1 MSGTLISADNSWALF
16 AILACVAAAAIY
28 LEQHYRWAAKMTGC
42 VLALLGSMLLT
53 NLHII
58 PTEAKTYDFVWD
70 YIVPLSIPMLLFQ
83 ADIRKIGRRSGRLM
97 IVFLIGGLGTIVG
110 GLLAYRLLRS
120 VIPGLAKAVPMMIGT
135 YTGGTINLVA
145 MADNY
150 HASSELVSAAVVA
163 DDLVMVVYL
172 FILMAV
178 PEGTFYLNRRSSQEK
193 KVSRQERT
201 VLRSA
206 SLEQDSLS
214 AGTSSKKQGAHA
226 SGQAAESTSSE
237 NIRSL
242 QSNPTVSGKTGQEE
256 ADSQSASYWRP
267 KKVSLQSVAAIFA
280 LSVFIVAVSSTA
292 ADYLSAVIPKSG
304 FLLTLLNGLLGN
316 EYLLITTITMLLA
329 TLFPRKVGKLDGA
342 QEIGTYL
349 IHIFFAVIGA
359 FFTISLIVKKAPLL
373 LIFCLMIVTMNM
385 LFSFISGRLLH
396 FNNEEIAIASNANIG
411 GPTTAAA
418 MAVARGWGELIVPSI
433 LVGTLGYVLGN
444 YYGIF
449 SGTLIGLK

>member
-1 MSGTLISADNSWALF
+1 MNGTLISADNSWALF
-16 AILACVAAAAIY
+16 AVLACVAAAAIY

-42 VLALLGSMLLT
+42 VLALLGSMLLI

-58 PTEAKTYDFVWD
+58 PTEAKTYDFIWD
-70 YIVPLSIPMLLFQ
+70 YIVPLSIPMLLFE
-83 ADIRKIGRRSGRLM
+83 ADIRKIGKRSGRLM

-110 GLLAYRLLRS
+110 GFLAYQLLRS

-178 PEGTFYLNRRSSQEK
+178 PEGTFYL
-193 KVSRQERT
+193 
-201 VLRSA
+201 
-206 SLEQDSLS
+206 SLS
-214 AGTSSKKQGAHA
+214 RRKDKRAGLNKSPLS
-226 SGQAAESTSSE
+226 QAAGYEHTS
-237 NIRSL
+237 
-242 QSNPTVSGKTGQEE
+242 VSGKTGQEE

-349 IHIFFAVIGA
+349 IHIFFAVIGVPA
-359 FFTISLIVKKAPLL
+359 SISLIVKKAPLL

>member
-1 MSGTLISADNSWALF
+1 MNGTLISADNSWALF
-16 AILACVAAAAIY
+16 AVLACVAAAAIY

-58 PTEAKTYDFVWD
+58 PTEAKTYDFIWD
-70 YIVPLSIPMLLFQ
+70 YIVPLSIPMLLFE
-83 ADIRKIGRRSGRLM
+83 ADIRKIGKRSGRLM

-110 GLLAYRLLRS
+110 GLLAYQLLRS

-178 PEGTFYLNRRSSQEK
+178 PEGTFYL
-193 KVSRQERT
+193 
-201 VLRSA
+201 
-206 SLEQDSLS
+206 SLS
-214 AGTSSKKQGAHA
+214 RRKDKRAGLNKSPLS
-226 SGQAAESTSSE
+226 QAAGYEHTS
-237 NIRSL
+237 
-242 QSNPTVSGKTGQEE
+242 VSGKTGQEE

-329 TLFPRKVGKLDGA
+329 TLFPRKVGKLDSA

-349 IHIFFAVIGA
+349 IHIFFAVIGVPA
-359 FFTISLIVKKAPLL
+359 SISLIVKKAPLL

>member
-1 MSGTLISADNSWALF
+1 MNGTLISADNSWALF
-16 AILACVAAAAIY
+16 AVLACVAAAAIY

-58 PTEAKTYDFVWD
+58 PTEAKTYDFIWD
-70 YIVPLSIPMLLFQ
+70 YIVPLSIPMLLFE
-83 ADIRKIGRRSGRLM
+83 ADIRKIGKRSGRLM

-110 GLLAYRLLRS
+110 GLLAYQLLRS

-178 PEGTFYLNRRSSQEK
+178 PEGTFYL
-193 KVSRQERT
+193 
-201 VLRSA
+201 
-206 SLEQDSLS
+206 SLS
-214 AGTSSKKQGAHA
+214 RRKDKRAGLNKSPLS
-226 SGQAAESTSSE
+226 QAAGYEHTS
-237 NIRSL
+237 
-242 QSNPTVSGKTGQEE
+242 VSGKTGQEE

-329 TLFPRKVGKLDGA
+329 TLFPNKVGKLDGA

-349 IHIFFAVIGA
+349 IHIFFAVIGVPA
-359 FFTISLIVKKAPLL
+359 SISLIVKKAPLL

>member
-1 MSGTLISADNSWALF
+1 MNGTLISADNSWALF
-16 AILACVAAAAIY
+16 AVLACVAAAAIY

-42 VLALLGSMLLT
+42 VLALLGSMLLI

-58 PTEAKTYDFVWD
+58 PTEAKTYDFIWD
-70 YIVPLSIPMLLFQ
+70 YIVPLSIPMLLFE
-83 ADIRKIGRRSGRLM
+83 ADIRKIGKRSGRLM

-110 GLLAYRLLRS
+110 GLLAYQLLRS

-178 PEGTFYLNRRSSQEK
+178 PEGTFYL
-193 KVSRQERT
+193 
-201 VLRSA
+201 
-206 SLEQDSLS
+206 SLS
-214 AGTSSKKQGAHA
+214 RRKDKRAGLNKSPLS
-226 SGQAAESTSSE
+226 QAAGYEHTS
-237 NIRSL
+237 
-242 QSNPTVSGKTGQEE
+242 VSGKTGQEE

-349 IHIFFAVIGA
+349 IHIFFAVIGVPA
-359 FFTISLIVKKAPLL
+359 SISLIVKKAPLL

>member
-1 MSGTLISADNSWALF
+1 MNGTLISADNSWALF
-16 AILACVAAAAIY
+16 AVLACVAAAAIY

-58 PTEAKTYDFVWD
+58 PTEAKTYDFIWD
-70 YIVPLSIPMLLFQ
+70 YIVPLSIPMLLFE
-83 ADIRKIGRRSGRLM
+83 ADIRKIGKRSGRLM

-178 PEGTFYLNRRSSQEK
+178 PEGTFYLNRRKDKRAGLNKSP
-193 KVSRQERT
+193 
-201 VLRSA
+201 
-206 SLEQDSLS
+206 LS
-214 AGTSSKKQGAHA
+214 
-226 SGQAAESTSSE
+226 QAAGYEHTS
-237 NIRSL
+237 
-242 QSNPTVSGKTGQEE
+242 VSGKTGQEE

-349 IHIFFAVIGA
+349 IHIFFAVIGVPA
-359 FFTISLIVKKAPLL
+359 SISLIVKKAPLL

>member
-1 MSGTLISADNSWALF
+1 MNGTLISADNSWALF
-16 AILACVAAAAIY
+16 AVLACVAAAAIY

-58 PTEAKTYDFVWD
+58 PTEAKTYDFIWD
-70 YIVPLSIPMLLFQ
+70 YIVPLSIPMLLFE
-83 ADIRKIGRRSGRLM
+83 ADIRKIGKRSGRLM

-110 GLLAYRLLRS
+110 GLLAYQLLRS

-178 PEGTFYLNRRSSQEK
+178 PEGTFYL
-193 KVSRQERT
+193 
-201 VLRSA
+201 
-206 SLEQDSLS
+206 SLS
-214 AGTSSKKQGAHA
+214 RRKDKRAGLNKSPLS
-226 SGQAAESTSSE
+226 QAAGYEHTS
-237 NIRSL
+237 
-242 QSNPTVSGKTGQEE
+242 VSGKTGQEE

-349 IHIFFAVIGA
+349 LHIFFAVIGVPA
-359 FFTISLIVKKAPLL
+359 SISLIVKKAPLL

>member
-1 MSGTLISADNSWALF
+1 MNGTLISADNSWALF
-16 AILACVAAAAIY
+16 AVLACVAAAAIY

-42 VLALLGSMLLT
+42 VLALLGSMLLI

-58 PTEAKTYDFVWD
+58 PTEAKTYDFIWD
-70 YIVPLSIPMLLFQ
+70 YIVPLSIPMLLFE
-83 ADIRKIGRRSGRLM
+83 ADIRKIGKRSGRFM

-110 GLLAYRLLRS
+110 GLLAYQLLRS

-178 PEGTFYLNRRSSQEK
+178 PEGTFYL
-193 KVSRQERT
+193 
-201 VLRSA
+201 
-206 SLEQDSLS
+206 SLS
-214 AGTSSKKQGAHA
+214 RRKDKRAGLNKSPLS
-226 SGQAAESTSSE
+226 QAAGYEHTS
-237 NIRSL
+237 
-242 QSNPTVSGKTGQEE
+242 VSGKTGQEE

-349 IHIFFAVIGA
+349 IHIFFAVIGVPA
-359 FFTISLIVKKAPLL
+359 SISLIVKKAPLL

-396 FNNEEIAIASNANIG
+396 FNNEEIAIASNAN
-411 GPTTAAA
+411 TTSAGRRQPPRWPLPAA
-418 MAVARGWGELIVPSI
+418 GES
-433 LVGTLGYVLGN
+433 
-444 YYGIF
+444 
-449 SGTLIGLK
+449 

>member
-1 MSGTLISADNSWALF
+1 MNGTLISADNSWALF
-16 AILACVAAAAIY
+16 AVLACVAAAAIY

-58 PTEAKTYDFVWD
+58 PTEAKTYDFIWD
-70 YIVPLSIPMLLFQ
+70 YIVPLSIPMLLFE
-83 ADIRKIGRRSGRLM
+83 ADIRKIGKRSGRLM

-110 GLLAYRLLRS
+110 GLLAYQLLRS

-178 PEGTFYLNRRSSQEK
+178 PEGTFYL
-193 KVSRQERT
+193 
-201 VLRSA
+201 
-206 SLEQDSLS
+206 SLS
-214 AGTSSKKQGAHA
+214 RRKDKRAGLNKSPLS
-226 SGQAAESTSSE
+226 QAAGYEHTS
-237 NIRSL
+237 
-242 QSNPTVSGKTGQEE
+242 VSGKTGQEE

-349 IHIFFAVIGA
+349 LHIFFAVIGVPA
-359 FFTISLIVKKAPLL
+359 SISLIVKKAPLL

-444 YYGIF
+444 YYGVF
-449 SGTLIGLK
+449 SGILIGLK

>member
-1 MSGTLISADNSWALF
+1 MNGTLISADNSWALF
-16 AILACVAAAAIY
+16 AVLACVAAAAIY

-58 PTEAKTYDFVWD
+58 PTEAKTYDFIWD
-70 YIVPLSIPMLLFQ
+70 YIVPLSIPMLLFE
-83 ADIRKIGRRSGRLM
+83 ADIRKIGKRSGRLM

-110 GLLAYRLLRS
+110 GLLAYQLLRS

-178 PEGTFYLNRRSSQEK
+178 PEGTFYL
-193 KVSRQERT
+193 
-201 VLRSA
+201 
-206 SLEQDSLS
+206 SLS
-214 AGTSSKKQGAHA
+214 RRKDKRAGLNKSPLS
-226 SGQAAESTSSE
+226 QAAGYEHTS
-237 NIRSL
+237 
-242 QSNPTVSGKTGQEE
+242 VSGKTGQEE

-349 IHIFFAVIGA
+349 IHIFFAVIGVPA
-359 FFTISLIVKKAPLL
+359 SISLIVKKAPLL

-444 YYGIF
+444 YYGVF
-449 SGTLIGLK
+449 SGILIGLK

>member
-1 MSGTLISADNSWALF
+1 MNGTLISADNSWALF
-16 AILACVAAAAIY
+16 AVLACVAAAAIY

-58 PTEAKTYDFVWD
+58 PTEAKTYDFIWD
-70 YIVPLSIPMLLFQ
+70 YIVPLSIPMLLFE
-83 ADIRKIGRRSGRLM
+83 ADIRKIGKRSGRLM

-110 GLLAYRLLRS
+110 GLLAYQLLRS

-178 PEGTFYLNRRSSQEK
+178 PEGTFYL
-193 KVSRQERT
+193 
-201 VLRSA
+201 
-206 SLEQDSLS
+206 SLS
-214 AGTSSKKQGAHA
+214 RRKDKRAGLNKSPLS
-226 SGQAAESTSSE
+226 QAAGYEHTS
-237 NIRSL
+237 
-242 QSNPTVSGKTGQEE
+242 VSGKTGQEE

-349 IHIFFAVIGA
+349 IHIFFAVIGVPA
-359 FFTISLIVKKAPLL
+359 SISLIVKKAPLL

>member
-1 MSGTLISADNSWALF
+1 
-16 AILACVAAAAIY
+16 
-28 LEQHYRWAAKMTGC
+28 
-42 VLALLGSMLLT
+42 
-53 NLHII
+53 
-58 PTEAKTYDFVWD
+58 
-70 YIVPLSIPMLLFQ
+70 
-83 ADIRKIGRRSGRLM
+83 M

-110 GLLAYRLLRS
+110 GLLAYQLLRS

-178 PEGTFYLNRRSSQEK
+178 PEGTFYL
-193 KVSRQERT
+193 
-201 VLRSA
+201 
-206 SLEQDSLS
+206 SLS
-214 AGTSSKKQGAHA
+214 RRKDKRAGLNKSPLS
-226 SGQAAESTSSE
+226 
-237 NIRSL
+237 
-242 QSNPTVSGKTGQEE
+242 VSGKTGQEE

-349 IHIFFAVIGA
+349 LHIFFAVIGVPA
-359 FFTISLIVKKAPLL
+359 SISLIVKKAPLL

>member
-178 PEGTFYLNRRSSQEK
+178 PEGTFYL
-193 KVSRQERT
+193 
-201 VLRSA
+201 
-206 SLEQDSLS
+206 SLS
-214 AGTSSKKQGAHA
+214 RRKDKRAGLNKSPLS
-226 SGQAAESTSSE
+226 QAAGYEHTS
-237 NIRSL
+237 
-242 QSNPTVSGKTGQEE
+242 VSGKTGQEE

-349 IHIFFAVIGA
+349 IHIFFAVIGVPA
-359 FFTISLIVKKAPLL
+359 SISLIVKKAPLL

>member
-1 MSGTLISADNSWALF
+1 MNGTLISADNSWALF
-16 AILACVAAAAIY
+16 AVLACVAAAAIY

-58 PTEAKTYDFVWD
+58 PTEAKTYDFIWD
-70 YIVPLSIPMLLFQ
+70 YIVPLSIPMLLFE
-83 ADIRKIGRRSGRLM
+83 ADIRKIGKRSGRLM

-110 GLLAYRLLRS
+110 GLLAYQLLRS
-120 VIPGLAKAVPMMIGT
+120 AIPGLAKAVPMMIGT

-178 PEGTFYLNRRSSQEK
+178 PEGTFYLSRRKDTK
-193 KVSRQERT
+193 KKKTGATENPSIRSNACEQS
-201 VLRSA
+201 SA
-206 SLEQDSLS
+206 SEITEAASLCGQS
-214 AGTSSKKQGAHA
+214 AHGPESS
-226 SGQAAESTSSE
+226 
-237 NIRSL
+237 
-242 QSNPTVSGKTGQEE
+242 
-256 ADSQSASYWRP
+256 DSASYWRP
-267 KKVSLQSVAAIFA
+267 KKISLQSVAAIFA

-329 TLFPRKVGKLDGA
+329 TLFPNKVGKLDGA

-349 IHIFFAVIGA
+349 IHIFFAVIGVPA
-359 FFTISLIVKKAPLL
+359 SISLIVKKAPLL

-449 SGTLIGLK
+449 SGILIGLK

>member
-1 MSGTLISADNSWALF
+1 MNGTLISADNSWALF
-16 AILACVAAAAIY
+16 AVLACVAAAAIY

-58 PTEAKTYDFVWD
+58 PTEAKTYDFIWD
-70 YIVPLSIPMLLFQ
+70 YIVPLSIPMLLFE
-83 ADIRKIGRRSGRLM
+83 ADIRKIGKRSGRLM

-110 GLLAYRLLRS
+110 GLLAYQLLRS

-172 FILMAV
+172 LILMAV
-178 PEGTFYLNRRSSQEK
+178 PEGTFYL
-193 KVSRQERT
+193 
-201 VLRSA
+201 
-206 SLEQDSLS
+206 SLS
-214 AGTSSKKQGAHA
+214 RRKDKRAGLNKSPLS
-226 SGQAAESTSSE
+226 QAAGYEHTS
-237 NIRSL
+237 
-242 QSNPTVSGKTGQEE
+242 VSGKTGQEE

-349 IHIFFAVIGA
+349 IHIFFAVIGVPA
-359 FFTISLIVKKAPLL
+359 SISLIVKKAPLL
-373 LIFCLMIVTMNM
+373 LIFCLMIVTMNI

>member
-1 MSGTLISADNSWALF
+1 MNGTLISADNSWALF
-16 AILACVAAAAIY
+16 AVLACVAAAAIY

-58 PTEAKTYDFVWD
+58 PTEAKTYDFIWD
-70 YIVPLSIPMLLFQ
+70 YIVPLSIPMLLFE
-83 ADIRKIGRRSGRLM
+83 ADIRKIGKRSGRLM

-178 PEGTFYLNRRSSQEK
+178 PEGTFYL
-193 KVSRQERT
+193 
-201 VLRSA
+201 
-206 SLEQDSLS
+206 SLS
-214 AGTSSKKQGAHA
+214 RRKDKRAGLNKSPLS
-226 SGQAAESTSSE
+226 QAAGYEHTS
-237 NIRSL
+237 
-242 QSNPTVSGKTGQEE
+242 VSGKTGQEE

-267 KKVSLQSVAAIFA
+267 KKISLQSVAAIFA

-329 TLFPRKVGKLDGA
+329 TLFPNKVGKLDGA

-349 IHIFFAVIGA
+349 IHIFFAVIGVPA
-359 FFTISLIVKKAPLL
+359 SISLIVKKAPLL

>member
-1 MSGTLISADNSWALF
+1 MNGTLISADNSWALF
-16 AILACVAAAAIY
+16 AVLACVAAAAIY

-42 VLALLGSMLLT
+42 VLALLGSMLLI

-58 PTEAKTYDFVWD
+58 PTEAKTYDFIWD
-70 YIVPLSIPMLLFQ
+70 YIVPLSIPMLLFE
-83 ADIRKIGRRSGRLM
+83 ADIRKIGKRSGRLM

-110 GLLAYRLLRS
+110 GLLAYQLLRS

-178 PEGTFYLNRRSSQEK
+178 PEGTFYL
-193 KVSRQERT
+193 
-201 VLRSA
+201 
-206 SLEQDSLS
+206 SLS
-214 AGTSSKKQGAHA
+214 RRKDKRAGLNKSPLS
-226 SGQAAESTSSE
+226 QAAGYEHTS
-237 NIRSL
+237 
-242 QSNPTVSGKTGQEE
+242 VSGKTGQEE

-292 ADYLSAVIPKSG
+292 DDYLSAVIPKSG

-349 IHIFFAVIGA
+349 IHIFFAVIGVPA
-359 FFTISLIVKKAPLL
+359 SISLIVKKAPLL